1 MLMLM
6 SNERVKRQ
14 MFYYIYK
21 ITFLKGFPTG
31 RYYLGKRTFYGESI
45 DKDTYTG
52 SGTFCFAYFKK
63 YGTINGETYIKEI
76 LEINPS
82 QEINR
87 DREVYWIGDKYKTD
101 PLCMNL
107 VAGGYGTADHDTL
120 CYVQDKYKKDIAQY
134 DLYGNFI
141 RSWHGIRETA
151 RELNVNKNGIIACIK
166 GKKPT
171 AFGFQW
177 TYWNGTEEPIDQFYK
192 IIPITQYTG
201 TGEFVANFDS
211 PIDAEHEIG
220 VDAGS
225 IKQVCDGKRVSAGEY
240 IWRYKNDNF
249 DKYRTDYIDP
259 KDRKEYKKKI
269 RPVLLYHKTGEFEA
283 EFENINKALE
293 WIGKGTS
300 AMVYQ
305 VINGKRKSAYGYVWK
320 FKEVEED

>member
-1 MLMLM
+1 M

-21 ITFLKGFPTG
+21 ITFLKGLPTG

-63 YGTINGETYIKEI
+63 YGTINEETYIKEI

-87 DREVYWIGDKYKTD
+87 DREIYWIGDKYKTD

-107 VAGGYGTADHDTL
+107 VAGGYGTADHNTL

-151 RELNVNKNGIIACIK
+151 RELNINKNGIIACIK

-177 TYWNGTEEPIDQFYK
+177 TYWNGTEEPIDPFYK
-192 IIPITQYTG
+192 IIPITQYTR
-201 TGEFVANFDS
+201 TGEFVAKFDS
-211 PIDAEHEIG
+211 PYDAEIETGI
-220 VDAGS
+220 DAGS
-225 IKQVCDGKRVSAGEY
+225 IKENCDGKRISAGNY
-240 IWRYKNDNF
+240 IWRYKEDSF
-249 DKYRTDYIDP
+249 DKYRIEKL
-259 KDRKEYKKKI
+259 KDRPNRKGIYKERKI
-269 RPVLLYHKTGEFEA
+269 KQYDKNGNYIKTWNNAHEA
-283 EFENINKALE
+283 VKELE
-293 WIGKGTS
+293 LKES
-300 AMVYQ
+300 AF
-305 VINGKRKSAYGYVWK
+305 NGISAAASGRRKTAQGYIWK
-320 FKEVEED
+320 YVEED